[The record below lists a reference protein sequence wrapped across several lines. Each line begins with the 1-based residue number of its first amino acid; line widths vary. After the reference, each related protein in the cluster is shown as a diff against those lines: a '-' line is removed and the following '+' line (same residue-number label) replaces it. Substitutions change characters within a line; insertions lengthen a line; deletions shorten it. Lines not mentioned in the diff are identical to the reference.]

1 MNASAVDDS
10 MGRGRRRKDRT
21 PRCWAVAR
29 KLVLGLSLTLV
40 CQCTLAQ
47 ALYRMKDMGPLDGS
61 SSGVAMNASGQ
72 ATGTWVPGTCAPTPC
87 GVTSHAFIWKNN
99 GSLLQNFGSPKTDE
113 YSTGVAINGFGQVT
127 GISEGHAFL
136 WANDGT
142 PMRDLGTLGGSYSH
156 AESIN
161 DAGQVTGGAWIAGEP
176 AAHAFLWANDGTP
189 MRDLGTLR
197 KPDGN
202 SEGAAIN
209 NAGQVT
215 GHSDVNGSTT
225 YPYHAFLWRN
235 DGTPMQDLGDLGG
248 DESYGVAIN
257 SSGQVTGYSATR
269 PESGYHAF
277 LWRNDGTPMQDVGDL
292 TGHGSYPVA
301 INDAG
306 QVTGN
311 SCTRN
316 CSFNH
321 AFLWKNDG
329 TPMVFL
335 GTLGGHDST
344 SEAMN
349 TSGQV
354 TGSSSTIAGNN
365 VRHAFLWRND
375 GTKMQDLN
383 ALIDPADPSRSFVT
397 LIKGDAINDASQIL
411 ADGIDSRT
419 GQTHAYFL
427 EGTVLT
433 MAPRSLAYGSQPIN
447 ATSAAKSVTMTN
459 TSPKVVV
466 IASIAL
472 TGSGSGQFA
481 STNSCGSSLV
491 GHTTCTI
498 KVTFRPTTKGA
509 KSATLSVNGGGGGLR
524 TVRLTGTG
532 T

>member
-1 MNASAVDDS
+1 MDAFAVNDS
-10 MGRGRRRKDRT
+10 MGRGRRREDGTARI
-21 PRCWAVAR
+21 WAVAR
-29 KLVLGLSLTLV
+29 KLALGLSLTFA
-40 CQCTLAQ
+40 CQCALAQ

-61 SSGVAMNASGQ
+61 SSGVAINASGQ

-99 GSLLQNFGSPKTDE
+99 GSLLQNIGSPQTDE
-113 YSTGVAINGFGQVT
+113 YSTGVAINAFGQVT
-127 GISEGHAFL
+127 GISEG
-136 WANDGT
+136 
-142 PMRDLGTLGGSYSH
+142 
-156 AESIN
+156 
-161 DAGQVTGGAWIAGEP
+161 
-176 AAHAFLWANDGTP
+176 HAFLWANDGTP

-383 ALIDPADPSRSFVT
+383 ALIDPADPSRPFVT